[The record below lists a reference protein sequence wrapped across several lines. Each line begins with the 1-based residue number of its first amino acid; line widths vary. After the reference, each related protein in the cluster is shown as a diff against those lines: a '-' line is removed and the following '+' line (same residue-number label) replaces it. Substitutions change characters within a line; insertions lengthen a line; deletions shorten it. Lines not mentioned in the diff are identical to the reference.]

1 MKGLLLAKR
10 WGAKAIS
17 LLLLV
22 ITLLLALLLFQYF
35 QGGQLQ
41 QADQRE
47 AQRQQQTFS
56 MLQSSLQKAIHQ
68 QQQQLAALA
77 DSNQLQTLL
86 ASPEPAAVNH
96 WQNQVSE
103 SLPAVQGLCLLLTLP
118 QAPAS
123 ADCLP
128 ISFATLASLRQLN
141 TQPRSDL
148 AMMQPG
154 SEQAHILLARRVS
167 AADYPE
173 ATLVM
178 MLKPGW
184 LDEVIDDSFVAGGYA
199 QIEQGKKSATMLT
212 AWGNPQGKAE
222 TAAYSQSV
230 EGSYWTL
237 KFWPQPSVA
246 QSGGLLFIAISVLL
260 IVAWLLREWWFASLL
275 CGDAKALQQQ
285 LNDLE
290 QQQLKPA
297 YPVISSELRPVSE
310 HIHDLVI
317 PPRKAG
323 PAKSEKPTQ
332 TVVEPAEEVL
342 LSSDPEQI
350 VEHAL
355 EQASKQDT
363 EAAKPIPNELEFDTQ
378 EAPKTAP
385 SLPDRAIF
393 RQYDVRGKVGPQLNA
408 EVMQQLGQAVGSEA
422 LDQSQHKLVLG
433 RDGRLSSDSLTEAFI
448 KGVLSSGCDVIDI
461 GQVPTPMVY
470 FGCEHLETH
479 TGAMITG
486 SHNPTD
492 YNGLKIVIAG
502 KTLLGEAVQRLYQR
516 IKDSRLKKGQGQLSR
531 DNIKQAYIDRIK
543 NEISLPRTMRIVV
556 DCGNGV
562 AGNVAPDLFRA
573 LGCEVTELFCEVD
586 GSFPNHHPDPGQPE
600 NMQDLIK
607 IVQADE
613 AELGLAYDGD
623 GDRLGVVD
631 AEGNIIWPDRLLL
644 LMAQYLLVEQPGA
657 TVLYDVKCTNMLDD
671 VIGRAGGNPVM
682 TPSGHSV
689 IKSLMLEHDA
699 MLAGE
704 MTGHF
709 FFRDR
714 WYGFDDALY
723 SAARLLELLAADPL
737 ERTPTEV
744 FAALPSRVST
754 PEIIVE
760 MAEGESHRFIEQLQA
775 NVEFVGG
782 KLSTVD
788 GIRVDYPKGWGLVRA
803 SNTMPGLTLR
813 FEAASQE
820 ELEHI
825 KQEFIQQMLQIKPT
839 LSLLF

>member
-10 WGAKAIS
+10 WGAKVIS

-22 ITLLLALLLFQYF
+22 TALLVSLLLFQY
-35 QGGQLQ
+35 L
-41 QADQRE
+41 QADQWQQAADRE
-47 AQRQQQTFS
+47 KQTRQQHFNI
-56 MLQSSLQKAIHQ
+56 LQLNLEKAIYH

-77 DSNQLQTLL
+77 DSSRLQVLL
-86 ASPEPAAVNH
+86 ANPEPEAVKN
-96 WQNQVSE
+96 WQTQVSE
-103 SLPAVQGLCLLLTLP
+103 SLPAVKGVCLLLTLP
-118 QAPAS
+118 EAPGS
-123 ADCLP
+123 HDCLP
-128 ISFATLASLRQLN
+128 VSFATLANLRQLKE
-141 TQPRSDL
+141 QSQSDI

-154 SEQAHILLARRVS
+154 SEQAHILLAQRVS
-167 AADYPE
+167 MSGYPD
-173 ATLVM
+173 ATLAM

-184 LDEVIDDSFVAGGYA
+184 LDGVIDDSFVAGGYA
-199 QIEQGKKSATMLT
+199 QINQGKKSATMLT
-212 AWGNPQGKAE
+212 AWGNPQNKNAE
-222 TAAYSQSV
+222 AAYSLPV
-230 EGSYWTL
+230 KDSYWTL
-237 KFWPQPSVA
+237 QFWPRPLA
-246 QSGGLLFIAISVLL
+246 KQSGWLFLVVTFALL
-260 IVAWLLREWWFASLL
+260 IVAWVLRELWFARLLR
-275 CGDAKALQQQ
+275 GDAKTLQQQ
-285 LNDLE
+285 LHDLE
-290 QQQLKPA
+290 EHQLKPV
-297 YPVISSELRPVSE
+297 YPVITAELRPISE
-310 HIHDLVI
+310 YIHDLVI
-317 PPRKAG
+317 PPRKVT
-323 PAKSEKPTQ
+323 PANNDKPAQ
-332 TVVEPAEEVL
+332 PIVEPAEEVM

-350 VEHAL
+350 VEHAI
-355 EQASKQDT
+355 EQAAKQET
-363 EAAKPIPNELEFDTQ
+363 VEPNSNELEFDTRETPVTQ
-378 EAPKTAP
+378 PL
-385 SLPDRAIF
+385 LPDQAIF
-393 RQYDVRGKVGPQLNA
+393 RQYDVRGKVGSQLNA
-408 EVMQQLGQAVGSEA
+408 EVMLQLGQAVGSEA
-422 LDQSQHKLVLG
+422 LDQSQNKLVLG
-433 RDGRLSSDSLTEAFI
+433 RDGRLSSDSLAEAFI
-448 KGVLSSGCDVIDI
+448 KGVLSSGCDVIDV
-461 GQVPTPMVY
+461 GQVPTPVVY

-502 KTLLGEAVQRLYQR
+502 KTLLGEGVQRLYQR
-516 IKDSRLKKGQGQLSR
+516 IKDNRLKKGQGQLSR
-531 DNIKQAYIDRIK
+531 EDIKQAYIDRIR
-543 NEISLPRTMRIVV
+543 NEISLPRSMRIVV

-573 LGCEVTELFCEVD
+573 LGCEVIELFSEVD
-586 GSFPNHHPDPGQPE
+586 GHFPNHHPDPGQPE

-607 IVQADE
+607 TVQSQE

-631 AEGNIIWPDRLLL
+631 AGGNIIWPDRLLL
-644 LMAQYLLVEQPGA
+644 LMAQYVLVDHPGA
-657 TVLYDVKCTNMLDD
+657 TVLYDVKCTNMLDE

-689 IKSLMLEHDA
+689 IKSLMVEHDA

-744 FAALPSRVST
+744 FAALPSRIST

-803 SNTMPGLTLR
+803 SNTVPGLTLR
-813 FEAASQE
+813 FEATSQE